1 MAISR
6 RKFVRAGALVFV
18 AAGIPVAASGSQR
31 PSGAAGLLSSALG
44 LQTPSPHGVG
54 PTRLTRDLFTPH
66 LNSQF
71 RIRVEE
77 RTVKV
82 QLIKI
87 SDEKAAGITEGVEIA
102 GKESF
107 SLIFLGMGPTSLEQ
121 QTYEVEHD
129 EMGKLNLFLVP
140 VGRNTGTQHYQA
152 AFTRI

>member
-18 AAGIPVAASGSQR
+18 AAGIPSAANGSQSQ
-31 PSGAAGLLSSALG
+31 SGAGLLSSALG

-87 SDEKAAGITEGVEIA
+87 SDEKAAGIIEGVEIA
-102 GKESF
+102 GKEAF
-107 SLIFLGMGPTSLEQ
+107 SLVFLGMGPTSLEQ

-129 EMGKLNLFLVP
+129 AMGKLNLFLVP
-140 VGRNTGTQHYQA
+140 VGRNTGTQHYEA